1 MESSIKTESCCAG
14 KGRCVAYVIAILGT
28 LLLMAALVLLM
39 RHYTQPAPL
48 GTDRAL
54 ERIKNLKE
62 MRAANEEALNNYAW
76 QDQAKG
82 LVRLPV
88 ARAMEITLQE
98 WQNPAAARSNLIARM
113 EKATAPAP
121 KAPEKPSPFE

>member
-1 MESSIKTESCCAG
+1 MKSDSCCAA
-14 KGRCVAYVIAILGT
+14 KGRAGAYVLAVIGAFLV
-28 LLLMAALVLLM
+28 MVALVGLM
-39 RHYTQPAPL
+39 RHYTKTPPIGAE
-48 GTDRAL
+48 RAQ

-62 MRAANEEALNNYAW
+62 MRAANYEAMHNYAW

-88 ARAMEITLQE
+88 DRAMELTLQE
-98 WQNPAAARSNLIARM
+98 WKNPAAARSNLIARM

-121 KAPEKPSPFE
+121 KAPEKPSEFE

>member
-1 MESSIKTESCCAG
+1 MKTDSCCAE
-14 KGRCVAYVIAILGT
+14 KSRCTAYVLGILGT
-28 LLLMAALVLLM
+28 FLLMAGLVWLM

-48 GTDRAL
+48 GAERAL

-62 MRAANEEALNNYAW
+62 MRAADFDAVNNYGW

-98 WQNPAAARSNLIARM
+98 WQNPAAARADLIARM